1 MTPQEWTERLLDAN
15 TEYQRQLIE
24 AEDENS
30 RLWAVLDAIW
40 DDFAATYPQ
49 TAKELEKEHTI
60 LKAYT
65 IGD

>member
-1 MTPQEWTERLLDAN
+1 MDAN

-40 DDFAATYPQ
+40 YDFAATYPQ

-60 LKAYT
+60 LRAYT